1 MHHPFLTPFS
11 DEVLNQVVIKEAYSI
26 VDGFSSYDQ
35 FRIAKEDKKKSWE
48 LFYYDA
54 LQPREQINV
63 QWLWRVILIVKWE
76 SETLGLKIMHL

>member
-1 MHHPFLTPFS
+1 VHHPFLTPFS

-48 LFYYDA
+48 
-54 LQPREQINV
+54 EQINV
-63 QWLWRVILIVKWE
+63 QWLWRVIFIVKWE
-76 SETLGLKIMHL
+76 